1 MEKFNLKNKVMTIF
15 IHTILIA
22 NLQKTKRL
30 ALLTEMRKP
39 EMSIRTSEA
48 AQSSSD
54 SPNDTTESS
63 RHGYVNI
70 LFFYESEATL
80 TGISLIFSILFFFI
94 AKLAT
99 HDQLQEQ

>member
-1 MEKFNLKNKVMTIF
+1 MEKFNLRNKVMTIS
-15 IHTILIA
+15 IHMTLIA

-63 RHGYVNI
+63 RHGYVTHT
-70 LFFYESEATL
+70 FSHESEASHRP
-80 TGISLIFSILFFFI
+80 IYP
-94 AKLAT
+94 
-99 HDQLQEQ
+99 